1 MATNFPASVDS
12 LTNPVSNDSLNSP
25 SHSAQHA
32 NANDAIE
39 AVEDYLLNGAGKTG
53 LVLLNTT
60 NFTAQSTV
68 SINSVFSATYT
79 DYLIEIEAVQTI
91 SSAFTLRLRASGTD
105 NSNSTYNTSG
115 IIYFSDNATSLLGAE
130 NATSYSL
137 TGGNTLSGNYQV
149 EVFNPFATKVTQF
162 ITNGVTSAGSAGF
175 EARSIRS
182 VNVFEATTS
191 FDGFSIFTAS
201 GNITGT
207 IKVYGYK

>member
-1 MATNFPASVDS
+1 MATNFPTSVDNF
-12 LTNPVSNDSLNSP
+12 TNPTANDSLNLP
-25 SHSAQHA
+25 SHSTQHA